1 MAGQPVEG
9 RWVGNLGADDGDRWI
24 TASAVLIVQNPVEQR
39 LVDPDA
45 ALVFD
50 IAQLAKAIHKEA
62 DARTRRT
69 DHFGESF
76 LRDGRDE
83 RLRFARLAAVRH

>member
-1 MAGQPVEG
+1 MEGQPVEG
-9 RWVGNLGADDGDRWI
+9 EWTGTLGADEGVRWI
-24 TASAVLIVQNPVEQR
+24 DSDAVLIAQNHITQR

-69 DHFGESF
+69 DHFGKCF

-83 RLRFARLAAVRH
+83 RLRFARLSAVGH